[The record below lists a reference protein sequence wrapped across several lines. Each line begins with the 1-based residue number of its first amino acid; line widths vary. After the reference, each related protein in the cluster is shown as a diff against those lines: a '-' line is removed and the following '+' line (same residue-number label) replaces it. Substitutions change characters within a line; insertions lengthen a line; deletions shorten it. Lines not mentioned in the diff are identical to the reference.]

1 MENISQNEVLAQKR
15 IIEEINEQNSCL
27 DQVAQKVWKLFK
39 SEVNEL
45 LTTACKV
52 LLKTASVAVKQKLAT
67 AMTVFKNISREDLE
81 DYKKRDTQIGQAG
94 RNSSEEQN

>member
-1 MENISQNEVLAQKR
+1 MKCWHKR
-15 IIEEINEQNSCL
+15 RITEEINKQKSCL
-27 DQVAQKVWKLFK
+27 AQVAQEVWKLFK

-52 LLKTASVAVKQKLAT
+52 LLKTASMAVKQKLAT
-67 AMTVFKNISREDLE
+67 VMTVFKNISREDLE
-81 DYKKRDTQIGQAG
+81 DYKKCDTQIGQAG